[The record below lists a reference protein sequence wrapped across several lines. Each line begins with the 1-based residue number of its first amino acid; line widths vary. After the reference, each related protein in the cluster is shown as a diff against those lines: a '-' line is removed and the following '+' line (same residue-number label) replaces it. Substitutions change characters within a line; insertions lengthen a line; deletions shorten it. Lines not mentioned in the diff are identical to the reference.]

1 MKITKF
7 LKKCST
13 FLVSGALAFAMAVP
27 MLVSAEVTSG
37 DGGGGVTN
45 SDSNYYF
52 STETSSDAAAI
63 KKLFD
68 DNGGYGGYVVQL
80 AELPTDVDI
89 KDLALFISKEDNRF
103 YFNKT
108 AFDAATPTVQ
118 KDVIKKLV
126 YATNSKAFKD
136 AHITP
141 KSIQAMVDNMNSRSA
156 TAASLYSAELLT
168 YSSTPDIVNALNRV
182 SNVLPVWKI
191 IVGLICIVAFLF
203 ITLSTAWDFV
213 FLNASIIQ
221 SKLVGDG
228 NKKPF
233 GISQTCYKAFQAS
246 ESQGKEES
254 GFLNS
259 ASWFYLK
266 TRAPELIIS
275 VLCFFF
281 LLFGG
286 IFTVIFNL
294 GDIIA

>member
-1 MKITKF
+1 MKFKKF

-13 FLVSGALAFAMAVP
+13 FIVSGLLAVAMSVP
-27 MLVSAEVTSG
+27 MMVSADEEVNNDKNYYFCTQTSEDAANLKKLFG
-37 DGGGGVTN
+37 SDGGG
-45 SDSNYYF
+45 F
-52 STETSSDAAAI
+52 
-63 KKLFD
+63 
-68 DNGGYGGYVVQL
+68 GGYVVEL
-80 AELPTDVDI
+80 AELPADVEGVEGQRS
-89 KDLALFISKEDNRF
+89 LFLEGTSSNQF

-126 YATNSKAFKD
+126 YATNSNEFKN
-136 AHITP
+136 AHVTP
-141 KSIQAMVDNMNSRSA
+141 KTIQAMVDNMTSRSA
-156 TAASLYSAELLT
+156 TAASLYSAELMT
-168 YSSTPDIVNALNRV
+168 YSSTPDIVNALNRI

-191 IVGLICIVAFLF
+191 IVGLLCIVAFLS
-203 ITLSTAWDFV
+203 ITLSTSWDLI
-213 FLNASIIQ
+213 FLNSSIIQ
-221 SKLVGDG
+221 DKLTGDG

-233 GISQTCYKAFQAS
+233 GISQACYKAFQAS
-246 ESQGKEES
+246 ESQGKEDS

-259 ASWFYLK
+259 ATWFYLK
-266 TRAPELIIS
+266 TRAVEIIIS